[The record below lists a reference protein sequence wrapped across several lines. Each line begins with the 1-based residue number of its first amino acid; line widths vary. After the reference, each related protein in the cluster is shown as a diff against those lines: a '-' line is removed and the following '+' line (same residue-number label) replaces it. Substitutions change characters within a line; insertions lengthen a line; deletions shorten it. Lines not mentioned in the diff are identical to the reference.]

1 MSHGPSHIPKTQQT
15 KVNTQNFKEYCLSFI
30 HIQNYEL
37 DNGWG
42 WFVDTEL
49 QIIDDTHKFNG
60 FIQPSK
66 YASIP
71 ETIMEHSSIRRS
83 MKSLKNIQETYGSE
97 CSSSNNFELNNM
109 SCIFKFNNDITN
121 MICAN
126 TIGILSCAIIYY
138 IVL

>member
-1 MSHGPSHIPKTQQT
+1 MSHKLSHIPKTQQT
-15 KVNTQNFKEYCLSFI
+15 KVNIQNFKEYCLSFI
-30 HIQNYEL
+30 YTQNYEL

-49 QIIDDTHKFNG
+49 QIIDDTHNCNR
-60 FIQPSK
+60 FIRPSK

-83 MKSLKNIQETYGSE
+83 MKSLKNIQETYDAK
-97 CSSSNNFELNNM
+97 CSGSNNFELNNNLCM
-109 SCIFKFNNDITN
+109 FNNEITN